1 MSNESQID
9 VGYVAKLAR
18 LELDEASEKQ
28 LQQDL
33 EEILDYIE
41 ELRELDV
48 EGIEPTA
55 HALPIYNVMREDVAK
70 ESFDR
75 DVMLKNAPGT
85 VDDELLKVPQ
95 VLPGE
100 GMS

>member
-1 MSNESQID
+1 MSNTSQID

-18 LELDEASEKQ
+18 LELDDASKDK
-28 LQQDL
+28 LQHDL
-33 EEILDYIE
+33 EEILAYIE
-41 ELRELDV
+41 ELGELDV
-48 EGIEPTA
+48 DGIEPTA
-55 HALPIYNVMREDVAK
+55 HALPIYNVMREDVSK
-70 ESFDR
+70 PSFER
-75 DVMLKNAPGT
+75 EVMLKNAPGT

>member
-1 MSNESQID
+1 MDNNSQID

-18 LELDEASEKQ
+18 LELDEADVKH
-28 LQQDL
+28 LQSDL
-33 EEILDYIE
+33 EEILGYIE
-41 ELRELDV
+41 QLNELDV
-48 EGIEPTA
+48 TDIEPTA
-55 HALPIYNVMREDVAK
+55 HAVPLYNVMRDDVAK

-75 DVMLKNAPGT
+75 EEMLKNAPGT

>member
-1 MSNESQID
+1 MSNKSQID

-18 LELDEASEKQ
+18 LELDDATTKQ
-28 LQQDL
+28 LQGDL
-33 EEILDYIE
+33 EEILSYIE
-41 ELRELDV
+41 ELSELNVD
-48 EGIEPTA
+48 GIEPTA
-55 HALPIYNVMREDVAK
+55 HALPLYNVMREDVAK

-100 GMS
+100 GMA